1 MKTPKYAVGQYVG
14 VKHCDGHPY
23 YYDEYIKNG
32 TIVSVEADYNRCSY
46 HIRYDY
52 GKVESRDETS
62 LTQPHREKTQAQK
75 DADYA
80 SYLVSEE
87 QRLLQQLKNVQ
98 AQMRR

>member
-1 MKTPKYAVGQYVG
+1 
-14 VKHCDGHPY
+14 
-23 YYDEYIKNG
+23 
-32 TIVSVEADYNRCSY
+32 
-46 HIRYDY
+46 
-52 GKVESRDETS
+52 VESRDETS